1 MTALSG
7 LNSTRMPNV
16 GPLASHLLSTLVARE
31 QYLFTSRDAR
41 RIVRRNASAANKLL
55 HTLVRQGHIQRLEKG
70 KFMLRAKPTNEETVG
85 AHEFLVAMQLVQPSY
100 IGYWTALHYHGL
112 TEQLA
117 NVVFVATP
125 KQKKAIRI
133 HGITYRFITLAK
145 SKFFGIETPQIGG
158 QPFQISDLE
167 RTIVDC
173 FAHPEYCGGMIEAAK
188 GLWNALHEQRLDLDK
203 LTRYAERLGNL
214 AVLKRIG
221 YLIEF
226 YEIPVNGPLT
236 RWREHLSA
244 GYNPLDPLGSRRGT
258 HNARWR
264 LLINR
269 TAVELS
275 DWRVH

>member
-1 MTALSG
+1 MTR
-7 LNSTRMPNV
+7 LNSTPVPNV
-16 GPLASHLLSTLVARE
+16 GPLTSHLLSTLVERD

-55 HTLVRQGHIQRLEKG
+55 HTLARQGYIQRLEKG
-70 KFMLRAKPTNEETVG
+70 KFILQPTMATAETISK
-85 AHEFLVAMQLVQPSY
+85 HEFLVAMQLVQPSY

-125 KQKKAIRI
+125 KQKKAMRI
-133 HGITYRFITLAK
+133 QGVTYRFIKLAK
-145 SKFFGIETPQIGG
+145 RKFFGFETQKVGG

-167 RTIVDC
+167 KTVVDC
-173 FAHPEYCGGMIEAAK
+173 FAHPEYCGGIVEAAK
-188 GLWNALHEQRLDLDK
+188 GLWNGLHERRLDLEK
-203 LTRYAERLGNL
+203 LTRYAERLGNR

-226 YEIPVNGPLT
+226 YQIPVNGHLT
-236 RWREHLSA
+236 RWLERLSA

-258 HNARWR
+258 HNARWH

-269 TAVELS
+269 NPIELS
-275 DWRVH
+275 DWRTH